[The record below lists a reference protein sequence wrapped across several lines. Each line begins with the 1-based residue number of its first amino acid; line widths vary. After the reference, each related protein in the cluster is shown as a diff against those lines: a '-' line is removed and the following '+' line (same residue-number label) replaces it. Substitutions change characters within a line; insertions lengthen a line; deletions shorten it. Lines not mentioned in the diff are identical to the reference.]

1 MLAALIPRLRVLL
14 VTFWVGSAWTIGYVV
29 APLLF
34 ATLTDRAQAGTL
46 AGLFFKAEAWISLI
60 CGASLL
66 AILWAERENPTRI
79 LQIKLVIVMMLCAVI
94 GYFGLQP
101 YMAELRAIAAQSG
114 GIMDDA
120 MRTRFGVLHGVASVI
135 YLLHSLL
142 GVGLV
147 LKST

>member
-14 VTFWVGSAWTIGYVV
+14 VTFWVGSMWTVGYVI

-66 AILWAERENPTRI
+66 AIIWTQREHPTRI
-79 LQIKLVIVMMLCAVI
+79 LQIKLVIGMLLCTVI

-114 GIMDDA
+114 GMDDA
-120 MRTRFGVLHGVASVI
+120 MRSRFGMLHGAASAI
-135 YLLHSLL
+135 YLVQSVLA
-142 GVGLV
+142 VGLV
-147 LKST
+147 LKSK

>member
-1 MLAALIPRLRVLL
+1 MLVALVLRLRILL
-14 VTFWVGSAWTIGYVV
+14 VTFWVGSAWTIGYVI

-79 LQIKLVIVMMLCAVI
+79 VQIKLVIVMMLCAVI

-147 LKST
+147 LKSK

>member
-14 VTFWVGSAWTIGYVV
+14 VTFWAGSLWTIGYVI

-46 AGLFFKAEAWISLI
+46 AGLFFKAGAWISLI

-66 AILWAERENPTRI
+66 AIIWTQRVHSTRI
-79 LQIKLVIVMMLCAVI
+79 LQIKLVSGMLLCTVL

-114 GIMDDA
+114 GIMNDA
-120 MRTRFGVLHGVASVI
+120 VRSRFGMLHGAASVI
-135 YLLHSLL
+135 YLIQSVLA
-142 GVGLV
+142 VGLV
-147 LKST
+147 LKSK

>member
-14 VTFWVGSAWTIGYVV
+14 VTFWAGSLWTIGYII

-46 AGLFFKAEAWISLI
+46 AGLFFKAGAWISLF

-66 AILWAERENPTRI
+66 AIIWTQRVHSTRI
-79 LQIKLVIVMMLCAVI
+79 LQIKLVSGMLLCTVL

-120 MRTRFGVLHGVASVI
+120 MRSRFGMLHGAASVI
-135 YLLHSLL
+135 YLIQSVLA
-142 GVGLV
+142 VGLV
-147 LKST
+147 LKSK

>member
-1 MLAALIPRLRVLL
+1 MLPVLIPRLRVLL
-14 VTFWVGSAWTIGYVV
+14 VTFWVGSAWTIGYVI

-60 CGASLL
+60 CGVSLL
-66 AILWAERENPTRI
+66 AILLAEREHPTRI
-79 LQIKLVIVMMLCAVI
+79 VQIKLVIAMMLCAVI

-147 LKST
+147 LKSK

>member
-147 LKST
+147 LKSK

>member
-1 MLAALIPRLRVLL
+1 MLVAMIPRLRVLL
-14 VTFWVGSAWTIGYVV
+14 VTFWVGSLWTTGYVV

-34 ATLTDRAQAGTL
+34 ATLADRAQAGTL

-60 CGASLL
+60 CGSSLL
-66 AILWAERENPTRI
+66 AIVWAERENPARV
-79 LQIKLVIVMMLCAVI
+79 LQIKLVIVMMLCTVL

-120 MRTRFGVLHGVASVI
+120 MRSRFGILHGEASAI
-135 YLLHSLL
+135 YLIQSVLA
-142 GVGLV
+142 VGLV
-147 LKST
+147 LKSK

>member
-1 MLAALIPRLRVLL
+1 MVPALIPRLRVLL
-14 VTFWVGSAWTIGYVV
+14 VTFWVGSAWTIGYVI

-60 CGASLL
+60 CGVSLL
-66 AILWAERENPTRI
+66 AILLAEREHPTRI
-79 LQIKLVIVMMLCAVI
+79 VQIKLVIAMMLCAVI

-114 GIMDDA
+114 GIMDDD

-147 LKST
+147 LKSK

>member
-1 MLAALIPRLRVLL
+1 MLPVLIPRLRVLL
-14 VTFWVGSAWTIGYVV
+14 VTFWVGSAWTIGYVI

-60 CGASLL
+60 CGVSLL
-66 AILWAERENPTRI
+66 AILLAERENPTRI
-79 LQIKLVIVMMLCAVI
+79 VQIKLVIAMMLCAVI
-94 GYFGLQP
+94 GYVGLQP

-147 LKST
+147 LKSK

>member
-60 CGASLL
+60 CGASLI

-101 YMAELRAIAAQSG
+101 YMAELRAIAVQSG

-142 GVGLV
+142 GVGHV

>member
-1 MLAALIPRLRVLL
+1 MLPVLTPRLRVLL
-14 VTFWVGSAWTIGYVV
+14 VTFWVGSAWTIGYVI

-60 CGASLL
+60 CGVSLL
-66 AILWAERENPTRI
+66 AILLAERENPTRI
-79 LQIKLVIVMMLCAVI
+79 VQIKLVIAMMLCAVI

-147 LKST
+147 LKSK

>member
-1 MLAALIPRLRVLL
+1 LAALIPRLRVLL
-14 VTFWVGSAWTIGYVV
+14 VTFWVGSLWTVGYVV

-60 CGASLL
+60 CGALLL
-66 AILWAERENPTRI
+66 AIIWTQREHPTRI
-79 LQIKLVIVMMLCAVI
+79 MQIKLVICMILCTVI

-101 YMAELRAIAAQSG
+101 HMSELRAIAAQSG

-147 LKST
+147 LKSK

>member
-66 AILWAERENPTRI
+66 AIIWTQRVHSTRI
-79 LQIKLVIVMMLCAVI
+79 LQIKLVSGMLLCTAL

-120 MRTRFGVLHGVASVI
+120 MRSRFGMLHGVASVI

-147 LKST
+147 LKSK

>member
-1 MLAALIPRLRVLL
+1 MLAALIPRLRSLL
-14 VTFWVGSAWTIGYVV
+14 ITFWVGSMWTIGYVV

-60 CGASLL
+60 CGALLL
-66 AILWAERENPTRI
+66 AIIWTQREHPTRI
-79 LQIKLVIVMMLCAVI
+79 LQIKLVIGMLLCTVI

-101 YMAELRAIAAQSG
+101 YMAELRVIAAQSG
-114 GIMDDA
+114 GIMDDVV
-120 MRTRFGVLHGVASVI
+120 RSRFGMLHGAASVI

-147 LKST
+147 LKSK

>member
-14 VTFWVGSAWTIGYVV
+14 VTFWVGSAWTIGCVV

-66 AILWAERENPTRI
+66 AILWAERENPTRT

-147 LKST
+147 LKSK

>member
-14 VTFWVGSAWTIGYVV
+14 VTFWAGSLWTIGYVI

-46 AGLFFKAEAWISLI
+46 AGLFFKAGAWISLI

-66 AILWAERENPTRI
+66 AIIWTQRVHSTRI
-79 LQIKLVIVMMLCAVI
+79 LQIKLVSGMLLCTVL

-120 MRTRFGVLHGVASVI
+120 MRSRFGMLHGAASVI
-135 YLLHSLL
+135 YLIQSVLA
-142 GVGLV
+142 VGLV
-147 LKST
+147 LKSK

>member
-14 VTFWVGSAWTIGYVV
+14 VTFWVGSMWTIGYVV

-66 AILWAERENPTRI
+66 AIIWTQREHPTHI
-79 LQIKLVIVMMLCAVI
+79 LQIKLVLAMMVCTVV

-120 MRTRFGVLHGVASVI
+120 MRTRFGMLHGVASAI
-135 YLLHSLL
+135 YLIQSVLAMA
-142 GVGLV
+142 LV
-147 LKST
+147 LKAK

>member
-1 MLAALIPRLRVLL
+1 MLPALIPRLRVLL
-14 VTFWVGSAWTIGYVV
+14 VTFWVGSAWTIGYVI

-60 CGASLL
+60 CGVSLI
-66 AILWAERENPTRI
+66 AILLAERENPTRI
-79 LQIKLVIVMMLCAVI
+79 VQIKLVIAMMLCAVI

-114 GIMDDA
+114 GIMDDD

-147 LKST
+147 LKSK

>member
-46 AGLFFKAEAWISLI
+46 AGFFFKAEAWISLI

-66 AILWAERENPTRI
+66 AILWAERENPTRT

-147 LKST
+147 LKSK

>member
-14 VTFWVGSAWTIGYVV
+14 VTFWAGSLWTIGYVI

-66 AILWAERENPTRI
+66 AIIWTQRVHSTRI
-79 LQIKLVIVMMLCAVI
+79 LQIKLVSGMLLCTVL

-147 LKST
+147 LKSK

>member
-1 MLAALIPRLRVLL
+1 MLAALIPRLRSLL
-14 VTFWVGSAWTIGYVV
+14 ITFWVGSLWTVGYVV

-46 AGLFFKAEAWISLI
+46 AGLFFKTEAWISLI

-66 AILWAERENPTRI
+66 AIIWTQKEHPTRTV
-79 LQIKLVIVMMLCAVI
+79 QIKLVICMILCTVI

-101 YMAELRAIAAQSG
+101 YMVELRAIAAQSG

-120 MRTRFGVLHGVASVI
+120 IRSRFGMLHGAASAI
-135 YLLHSLL
+135 YLIQSLIAVAL
-142 GVGLV
+142 I
-147 LKST
+147 LKSK

>member
-1 MLAALIPRLRVLL
+1 MLVAMIPRLRVLL
-14 VTFWVGSAWTIGYVV
+14 VTFWVGSLWTTGYVV

-34 ATLTDRAQAGTL
+34 ATLADRAQAGTL

-60 CGASLL
+60 CGSSLL
-66 AILWAERENPTRI
+66 AIVWAERENPARV
-79 LQIKLVIVMMLCAVI
+79 LQIKLVIVMMLCTVL

-120 MRTRFGVLHGVASVI
+120 MRSRFGILHGVASAI
-135 YLLHSLL
+135 YLIQSLL
-142 GVGLV
+142 AVGLV
-147 LKST
+147 LKSK

>member
-1 MLAALIPRLRVLL
+1 MLAALIPQLRVLL
-14 VTFWVGSAWTIGYVV
+14 VTFWVGSMWTVGYVV

-46 AGLFFKAEAWISLI
+46 AGLFFKTEAWISLI

-66 AILWAERENPTRI
+66 AIIWTQKEHPTRTV
-79 LQIKLVIVMMLCAVI
+79 QIKLVICMILCTVI

-101 YMAELRAIAAQSG
+101 YMVELRAIAAQSG

-120 MRTRFGVLHGVASVI
+120 IRSRFGMLHGAASAI
-135 YLLHSLL
+135 YLVQSLL
-142 GVGLV
+142 AVGLV
-147 LKST
+147 LKSK

>member
-1 MLAALIPRLRVLL
+1 MLAALIPRLRSLL
-14 VTFWVGSAWTIGYVV
+14 ITFWVGSLWTVGYVV

-60 CGASLL
+60 CGALLL
-66 AILWAERENPTRI
+66 AIIWTQKEHPTRTV
-79 LQIKLVIVMMLCAVI
+79 QIKLVTSKILCTVI

-120 MRTRFGVLHGVASVI
+120 IRSRFGMLHGAASAI
-135 YLLHSLL
+135 YLIQSLIAVAL
-142 GVGLV
+142 I
-147 LKST
+147 LKSK

>member
-14 VTFWVGSAWTIGYVV
+14 LTFWVGSMWTVGYVV

-66 AILWAERENPTRI
+66 AILWTERENPTRV
-79 LQIKLVIVMMLCAVI
+79 LQIKLVAGMILCTVI

-120 MRTRFGVLHGVASVI
+120 MRTRFGMLHGVASAI
-135 YLLHSLL
+135 YLSQSVLAMA
-142 GVGLV
+142 LV
-147 LKST
+147 LKAK

>member
-1 MLAALIPRLRVLL
+1 MLAALIPRLRSLL
-14 VTFWVGSAWTIGYVV
+14 ITFWVGSLWTVGYVV

-60 CGASLL
+60 CGALLL
-66 AILWAERENPTRI
+66 AIIWTQKEHPTRTV
-79 LQIKLVIVMMLCAVI
+79 QIKLVTSMILCTVI

-120 MRTRFGVLHGVASVI
+120 IRSRFGMLHGAASAI
-135 YLLHSLL
+135 YLIQSLIAVAL
-142 GVGLV
+142 I
-147 LKST
+147 LKSK

>member
-1 MLAALIPRLRVLL
+1 MLVAMIPRLRVLL
-14 VTFWVGSAWTIGYVV
+14 VTFWVGSLWTTGYVV

-34 ATLTDRAQAGTL
+34 ATLADRAQAGTL

-60 CGASLL
+60 CGSSLL
-66 AILWAERENPTRI
+66 AIVWAERENPARV
-79 LQIKLVIVMMLCAVI
+79 LQIKLVIVMMLCTVL

-120 MRTRFGVLHGVASVI
+120 MRSRFGILHGVASAI
-135 YLLHSLL
+135 YLIKSLL
-142 GVGLV
+142 AVGLV
-147 LKST
+147 LKSK

>member
-1 MLAALIPRLRVLL
+1 MLVALIPRLRVLL
-14 VTFWVGSAWTIGYVV
+14 LTFWVGSMWTIGYVV

-46 AGLFFKAEAWISLI
+46 AGLFFKAEAWISLM

-66 AILWAERENPTRI
+66 AINWTQREHPTHI
-79 LQIKLVIVMMLCAVI
+79 LQIKLVLAMMVCTVV

-120 MRTRFGVLHGVASVI
+120 TRSTFGMLHGAASAI
-135 YLLHSLL
+135 YLIQSLL
-142 GVGLV
+142 AVGLV
-147 LKST
+147 LKSK

>member
-1 MLAALIPRLRVLL
+1 MLVAMIPRLRVLL
-14 VTFWVGSAWTIGYVV
+14 VTFWVGSLWTTGYVV

-34 ATLTDRAQAGTL
+34 ATLADRAQAGTL

-60 CGASLL
+60 CGSSLL
-66 AILWAERENPTRI
+66 AIVWAERENLARV
-79 LQIKLVIVMMLCAVI
+79 LQIKLVIVMMLCTVL

-120 MRTRFGVLHGVASVI
+120 MRSRFGILHGVASAI
-135 YLLHSLL
+135 YLIQSLL
-142 GVGLV
+142 AVGLV
-147 LKST
+147 LKSK

>member
-1 MLAALIPRLRVLL
+1 LRSLLI
-14 VTFWVGSAWTIGYVV
+14 TFWVGSLWTVGYVV

-60 CGASLL
+60 CGALLL
-66 AILWAERENPTRI
+66 AIIWTQREHPTRI
-79 LQIKLVIVMMLCAVI
+79 MQIKLVICMILCTVI

-120 MRTRFGVLHGVASVI
+120 IRSRFGMLHGAASAI
-135 YLLHSLL
+135 YLIQSLIAVAL
-142 GVGLV
+142 I
-147 LKST
+147 LKSK